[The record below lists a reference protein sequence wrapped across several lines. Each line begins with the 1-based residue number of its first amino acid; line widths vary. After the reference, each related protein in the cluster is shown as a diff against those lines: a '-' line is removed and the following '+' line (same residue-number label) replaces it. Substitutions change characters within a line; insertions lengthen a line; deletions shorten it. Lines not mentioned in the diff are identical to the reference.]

1 MVIVM
6 KPGVGQEKIQAL
18 AAGLERDH
26 GVAVGIT
33 RGVGCSILGLVG
45 DTTHIDMDKLSMND
59 DVERVMRVQE
69 PYKKANR
76 KFHPENTVVDV
87 SGVPI
92 GGGDKFTVIAG
103 PCSVESEAQITGVA
117 RDVKAAGAALLR
129 GGAFKPRTSPYSFQG
144 MGADGLDLLL
154 EAKEDTGLPIV
165 SEIMAPRYCEL
176 FEEKVDL
183 VQIGARNMQNFD
195 LLKEVGRLSKP
206 VLLKRGLSNT
216 YEEWIMSAEYIMA
229 AGNEN
234 VILCER
240 GVRTFETYTRNTLD
254 LSAIPAI
261 RRMSHLPIV
270 VDPSHA
276 AGMYWMVE
284 PLAMAAVAVGADGLM
299 VEVHNDPP
307 CAKCDGAQSLTP
319 EKFRHLMAKLTPLV
333 RLMEKKLV

>member
-1 MVIVM
+1 M
-6 KPGVGQEKIQAL
+6 
-18 AAGLERDH
+18 
-26 GVAVGIT
+26 
-33 RGVGCSILGLVG
+33 
-45 DTTHIDMDKLSMND
+45 
-59 DVERVMRVQE
+59 
-69 PYKKANR
+69 
-76 KFHPENTVVDV
+76 DV

-103 PCSVESEAQITGVA
+103 PCSVESKEQIIDVA
-117 RDVKAAGAALLR
+117 RDVKQSGAALLR

-144 MGADGLDLLL
+144 MGTDGLDLLL
-154 EAKEDTGLPIV
+154 EAKAAAGLPIV
-165 SEIMAPRYCEL
+165 TELMAPRYCEL

-195 LLKEVGRLSKP
+195 LLKEVGRMSKP
-206 VLLKRGLSNT
+206 VLLKRGLANS

-229 AGNEN
+229 GGNEN

-276 AGMYWMVE
+276 AGMYWMVD
-284 PLAMAAVAVGADGLM
+284 PLAMAAVAGGAAGLM
-299 VEVHNDPP
+299 GEVHNDPP
-307 CAKCDGAQSLTP
+307 HAKCDGAQSLTP
-319 EKFRHLMAKLTPLV
+319 EKFAHLMGKLNPLV
-333 RLMEKKLV
+333 ELMGKALV